1 MAPQIDTSDLRRR
14 LDAVP
19 GLEHAREA
27 AARAGVDAYVVGGT
41 VRDLLLGLERADLD
55 IVVVGDNAAMV
66 RQLGGEA
73 RSYER
78 FGTATVALD
87 DHTVDVASARREIY
101 PHPGALPEVSP
112 GALAD
117 DLARRD
123 FTVNAMAI
131 PLAGEAEPIDPH
143 GGMDD
148 LAAGTLRALHERS
161 FVDDPTRA
169 LRAAR
174 YAARL
179 DFDVEPGTL
188 AHLRQADLAAV
199 SAERVEAELRRLACE
214 PDPIE
219 ALGLVVDWGL
229 AEANVE
235 LAASALAVLERGRWG
250 ELADRAEVLLAAGA
264 ITAGGFRRGAP
275 LAAARELVAV
285 LPERPSVCVRSA
297 RGKTGVELVLARAL
311 AAEWLDDY
319 VERWRDVR
327 LEISGDD
334 LLSAGVAQGPAIG
347 HGLEAALGAKL
358 DGEVHGH
365 AEELRVALDAARELS

>member
-1 MAPQIDTSDLRRR
+1 MAPQIDSSNLRRR

-55 IVVVGDNAAMV
+55 IVVEGDNAAMV
-66 RQLGGEA
+66 RELGGEA

-87 DHTVDVASARREIY
+87 DHTVDVASARREVY

-179 DFDVEPGTL
+179 DLDVEPGTL
-188 AHLRQADLAAV
+188 AHVRQADLAAV

-219 ALGLVVDWGL
+219 TLGLVVDWGL

-235 LAASALAVLERGRWG
+235 LAAAALAVLERGRWG
-250 ELADRAEVLLAAGA
+250 ELADRAEVLLAAGE
-264 ITAGGFRRGAP
+264 ITAGGFRREAP
-275 LAAARELVAV
+275 LGAARELVAV

-311 AAEWLDDY
+311 GAAWLDDY

-358 DGEVHGH
+358 DGEVHGRE
-365 AEELRVALDAARELS
+365 EELRVALDAARELS

>member
-1 MAPQIDTSDLRRR
+1 MAPQIDTRELRRR

-55 IVVVGDNAAMV
+55 IVVEGDNAAMV
-66 RQLGGEA
+66 RELGGEA

-87 DHTVDVASARREIY
+87 DHTVDVASARREVY

-179 DFDVEPGTL
+179 DLDVEPGTL
-188 AHLRQADLAAV
+188 AHVRQADLAAV

-219 ALGLVVDWGL
+219 TLGLVVDWGL

-235 LAASALAVLERGRWG
+235 LAAAALAVLERGRWG
-250 ELADRAEVLLAAGA
+250 ELADRAEVLLAAGG
-264 ITAGGFRRGAP
+264 ITAGGFRREAP
-275 LAAARELVAV
+275 LGAARELVAV

-311 AAEWLDDY
+311 GAAWLDDY

-358 DGEVHGH
+358 DGEVHGRE
-365 AEELRVALDAARELS
+365 EELRVALDAARELS